1 MKKYFTLVAAIALA
15 GGFSASASY
24 VTQGDKSLY
33 TFESLSQIEGS
44 GVTKVG
50 DAYHVT
56 DDIEIAA
63 TDTLRI
69 SDNAT
74 VPPTELPFRA
84 SATPMSQRESTCSAR
99 MPWHCLITSQCN
111 TAAFAAMAT

>member
-1 MKKYFTLVAAIALA
+1 MKKYFTLVAAIAIA

-74 VPPTELPFRA
+74 VLLGNNVQIKALGYTDFRA
-84 SATPMSQRESTCSAR
+84 ANKATISRIGDKEDIM
-99 MPWHCLITSQCN
+99 
-111 TAAFAAMAT
+111 